1 VTENII
7 GRVREALQLLDT
19 SVLEGD
25 VFDAAVSERAFRVS
39 MNDVSESL
47 LLPELM
53 DELGR
58 HAPHM
63 SVESYFTPRRDLP
76 FALSSGQLELAID
89 IVGAGNT
96 QLCHAPLFRERYVC
110 AVRNN
115 HPDIGDTLS
124 LEQYLSLGHIH
135 VSSRR
140 QGQGLVDLELN
151 KMGYQRQIQLRLQH
165 YMVVPDIVRRS
176 KLALTVPRHWAQKTD
191 LRVLELPFILPALES
206 QLLWHKSADGD
217 QANRWLRDRVIALCE
232 R

>member
-1 VTENII
+1 MNASSLMRVQFRDNRQAFREVLGVIDQDRLDNQADTPRLYFLYLIPTPVTENII

-140 QGQGLVDLELN
+140 QGQGLVDLE
-151 KMGYQRQIQLRLQH
+151 
-165 YMVVPDIVRRS
+165 
-176 KLALTVPRHWAQKTD
+176 
-191 LRVLELPFILPALES
+191 S